1 MVNIQDKE
9 KLIQKIKN
17 IENQDLIEEINRLID
32 IELDD
37 TPYLT
42 NEDQMKA
49 IQDARAQINNGD
61 IINGDQA
68 DKEIDEWLGK

>member
-32 IELDD
+32 IEFDD

-42 NEDQMKA
+42 NEDQKKA
-49 IQDARAQINNGD
+49 IQEARAQINNGD

-68 DKEIDEWLGK
+68 DKEIDEWIGK